1 MPEAFLST
9 NCIVKPMSPEYA
21 NSYIV
26 TSSLDDVINDH
37 NTGKYTMVS
46 GKIHTLFGHECG
58 QSGHKI
64 Q

>member
-1 MPEAFLST
+1 
-9 NCIVKPMSPEYA
+9 MSPEYA